1 MQYAITAFDGEDP
14 DALTRRL
21 AARPAHLARV
31 KLAKDAGQII
41 AGGAILNDG
50 GQMIGS
56 TIYVEF
62 ESRQALDQWISE
74 DPYIK
79 GQVWKEITIHPIK
92 LAARD

>member
-1 MQYAITAFDGEDP
+1 MQYAITAFDGKDP
-14 DALTRRL
+14 EAPARRL
-21 AARPAHLARV
+21 AARLAHLARV

-41 AGGAILNDG
+41 AGGAILDDD

-79 GQVWKEITIHPIK
+79 GEVWKKITIHPIK
-92 LAARD
+92 LATGD